1 MEKVS
6 LFLKENQTMDI
17 VLGEF
22 ITGEARK
29 DAIHVAIA
37 PVTAGEQLIAG
48 EHVSVVNGM
57 ARPSRA
63 SDKVGIV
70 DPFIK
75 GPIVPGRRIWVL
87 LYPGTVSSLR
97 HEWDHPSFVA
107 PKVIDSEY
115 AEVEEDEEDDGC
127 KGC

>member
-1 MEKVS
+1 
-6 LFLKENQTMDI
+6 MDI
-17 VLGEF
+17 ALGEF

-37 PVTAGEQLIAG
+37 PVTAGEKLIAG
-48 EHVSVVNGM
+48 AHVSVVNGM
-57 ARPSRA
+57 AWSSGA
-63 SDKVGIV
+63 FYKVGIV

-75 GPIVPGRRIWVL
+75 GSIVPGKRIWIL

-115 AEVEEDEEDDGC
+115 AEVEEDDSCNGC
-127 KGC
+127 